1 MRRLA
6 YALLLSLPLLFLS
19 CAKEREMAAQWNGPV
34 IELTLSCDDL
44 DMTKA
49 GLDDVRDGDNDY
61 FENVVKWVDFYF
73 YPVYPEGDG
82 RAITHP
88 YHKRVELTNN
98 VLTFRIEV
106 TSNQVNNQIFPTD
119 ECEVF
124 ALVNVPTEKLDA
136 LDDFSLESL
145 YSVMETTDFEKKTDS
160 FNHRQK
166 QFMMSGLQL
175 LTLSDDGGRTA
186 KVVSKGIVPVARY
199 ACKLTVGIRVDDIVP
214 VDTGRTRQDE
224 QTGEE
229 VPIYE
234 DWRPSVEE
242 MYIYLVDGVK
252 SVLLEGEPVD
262 TDKVKVEEDDHPVHF
277 SYKKNPM
284 YFYDYHAND
293 NTYTQIFDK
302 DGDFYTTYPTYTYPQ
317 YWTGQNVHVPYLKLV
332 LPWIRLSDNLK
343 RVCYYKIIIPQNRQ
357 EGVPDGK
364 NAFLRNNW
372 YHYNIAVGMLGA
384 DTDDAEVTVNPIDF
398 FIYYWQDKNVV
409 IKQASIGNARYLS
422 VDKEYKESDDP
433 DDRKFYELNNES
445 ALDIAFTSSHPITF
459 DVLSVTRPY
468 YGKKPEAD
476 KDKWNDNFSAYIRKS
491 RGPVL
496 DPGDEVPIKYGDKL
510 YPKGSYYLEYKTDA
524 AKTNWFTQ
532 HATYIHFGHA
542 LNNTYTNKKFD
553 YSPYTIF
560 LSVQHADDPSTS
572 KEYSK
577 MVKIIQYPAVYIVG
591 EENSDPNLELPGI
604 DISGDPQDVRA
615 WKNFAHNGYVFV
627 DGERRMRHKNDA
639 NDDGP
644 YGILAKRL
652 RDTYKKSWSASNS
665 GSEARPYL
673 EWMQWRIVNFT
684 GGNRNM
690 YNIVVTVLPTD
701 SPYVIG
707 DPRTLQV
714 ETWNNGE
721 ESSSPATGIEYYN
734 WYDRN
739 GDGELDKRKTEEGY
753 TNPDEDWAY
762 VSNFQSAPAL
772 YGGEDGPRLLKYYYP
787 AEESDRTKNMLAPS
801 YRVASKFG
809 GLEYYNGVT
818 KRSAE
823 FKCATYQEDG
833 YPAGRWRLPTKAE
846 IEFISTLS
854 AKGTFEILFGTG
866 SNYWSAHGAVKPGS
880 GLKDE
885 TYALARCVY
894 DSWYWDP
901 LDDRL
906 PPDDRNRYV
915 FGDMPR

>member
-6 YALLLSLPLLFLS
+6 YLLLLPLLFLS
-19 CAKEREMAAQWNGPV
+19 CAKEREMASQWDGPV

-73 YPVYPEGDG
+73 YPIYPEGDG
-82 RAITHP
+82 HSITHP
-88 YHKRVELTNN
+88 YHKRIELTNN

-124 ALVNVPTEKLDA
+124 ALVNVPDEKLND
-136 LDDFSLESL
+136 LDDFSLASL
-145 YSVMETTDFEKKTDS
+145 YSVLETTDFEKKTDS
-160 FNHRQK
+160 FNHRQS
-166 QFMMSGLQL
+166 QFMMSGLQKL
-175 LTLSDDGGRTA
+175 QLSDEGGRTA

-199 ACKLTVGIRVDDIVP
+199 ACKLTLGIKVDDIVS
-214 VDTGRTRQDE
+214 VDTGMTRWDE
-224 QTGEE
+224 QAGVE

-252 SVLLEGEPVD
+252 SVTLDGDPVD
-262 TDKVKVEEDDHPVHF
+262 TDKAKANEGDHPVHF

-284 YFYDYHAND
+284 YFYEYQEADESYK
-293 NTYTQIFDK
+293 QIFDK
-302 DGDFYTTYPTYTYPQ
+302 DGDYYTTYPTYMYPQ
-317 YWTGQNVHVPYLKLV
+317 FWTGANANVPYLKLV

-357 EGVPDGK
+357 DGVPDGK

-384 DTDDAEVTVNPIDF
+384 DTDDAEVTVDPIDF

-433 DDRKFYELNNES
+433 DDQKFYELNNES

-476 KDKWNDNFSAYIRKS
+476 KDKWNDNFSAYIRQS

-532 HATYIHFGHA
+532 HTTYIHFGHA
-542 LNNTYTNKKFD
+542 LNNIYTDKKFD

-615 WKNFAHNGYVFV
+615 WKNFKHNGYVFV
-627 DGERRMRHKNDA
+627 DGGPRMRHKVDA
-639 NDDGP
+639 DDNGP

-652 RDTYKKSWSASNS
+652 RDTYKKPWTPTSNTS
-665 GSEARPYL
+665 VVRKML

-690 YNIVVTVLPTD
+690 YNIVVTVLPTN

-707 DPRTLQV
+707 DPRTLYV

-721 ESSSPATGIEYYN
+721 ESYSTADPNTPYYN
-734 WYDRN
+734 WD
-739 GDGELDKRKTEEGY
+739 DSVDDFE
-753 TNPDEDWAY
+753 Y
-762 VSNFQSAPAL
+762 VSHFHEAPAFIDNE
-772 YGGEDGPRLLKYYYP
+772 EDGDRPLKYYYP
-787 AEESDRTKNMLAPS
+787 ADDSDRTLNMLAPS

-809 GLEYYNGVT
+809 GLEYYDGVT

-823 FKCATYQEDG
+823 YKCATYQEDG

-846 IEFISTLS
+846 IDFIATLS
-854 AKGTFEILFGTG
+854 AKGTFEVLFGTG
-866 SNYWSAHGAVKPGS
+866 AKYWSAHGAVKPNG
-880 GLKDE
+880 GFQNVE
-885 TYALARCVY
+885 YALARCVY

-906 PPDDRNRYV
+906 QPEDRDQYV
-915 FGDMPR
+915 FGDLPR

>member
-1 MRRLA
+1 MRRFA
-6 YALLLSLPLLFLS
+6 YFLLLPLLFLS
-19 CAKEREMAAQWNGPV
+19 CAKEREMVAQWDGPV
-34 IELTLSCDDL
+34 IELSLSCDEL
-44 DMTKA
+44 GMTKT

-61 FENVVKWVDFYF
+61 FENVVKWVDFFF
-73 YPVYPEGDG
+73 YPVYPEGNG
-82 RAITHP
+82 RAVTHP
-88 YHKRVELTNN
+88 YHKRIELTNN

-124 ALVNVPTEKLDA
+124 ALVNVPSEKLDD
-136 LDDFSLESL
+136 LDDCSLESL
-145 YSVMETTDFEKKTDS
+145 YSVMETTDFENKTDS

-175 LTLSDDGGRTA
+175 LELSEEGGRTA

-199 ACKLTVGIRVDDIVP
+199 ACKLTLGIKVDDIVS
-214 VDTGRTRQDE
+214 VDTGMKQWDE
-224 QTGEE
+224 QAGEE

-252 SVLLEGEPVD
+252 SVTLDGNPVD
-262 TDKVKVEEDDHPVHF
+262 TDKIKANEEDHPVHF

-284 YFYDYHAND
+284 YFYEYQAND
-293 NTYTQIFDK
+293 SYKQIFDK
-302 DGDFYTTYPTYTYPQ
+302 DGDYYTTYPTYAYPQ
-317 YWTGQNVHVPYLKLV
+317 YWTSQNAHVPYLKLV

-343 RVCYYKIIIPQNRQ
+343 RVCYYKMIIPQNRQ
-357 EGVPDGK
+357 DGVPDGK

-372 YHYNIAVGMLGA
+372 YHYNISVGMLGA
-384 DTDDAEVTVNPIDF
+384 DTDDADVTVNPIDF

-422 VDKEYKESDDP
+422 VDKEYKESDEEADQ
-433 DDRKFYELNNES
+433 KYYELNNE
-445 ALDIAFTSSHPITF
+445 AKVDIAYTSSHPISF

-476 KDKWNDNFSAYIRKS
+476 TWNSTFSAWVRQS

-496 DPGDEVPIKYGDKL
+496 DPDDEDPLKYGDKL
-510 YPKGSYYLEYKTDA
+510 YPKGSYYLEYEADV
-524 AKTNWFTQ
+524 AKNNWFTKYT
-532 HATYIHFGHA
+532 TYIHFNHL
-542 LNNTYTNKKFD
+542 LNNDYKNKAFD

-577 MVKIIQYPAVYIVG
+577 LVKIIQYPAVYIVG
-591 EENSDPNLELPGI
+591 EENSDPRIPDTGI
-604 DISGDPQDVRA
+604 DDSGDPQDPKA

-627 DGERRMRHKNDA
+627 DGMRRMRHTVDA
-639 NDDGP
+639 NDNGP
-644 YGILAKRL
+644 FGILGKRL
-652 RDTYKKSWSASNS
+652 NSIHKISWSASDKNCK
-665 GSEARPYL
+665 ARPYL

-690 YNIVVTVLPTD
+690 YNIVVTVLPTN
-701 SPYVIG
+701 SSYVIG
-707 DPRTLQV
+707 DPRTLRE

-721 ESSSPATGIEYYN
+721 ESSSPAKPDIPYYN
-734 WYDRN
+734 W
-739 GDGELDKRKTEEGY
+739 
-753 TNPDEDWAY
+753 PDPDDNFNY
-762 VSNFQSAPAL
+762 VSYFQSAPAI
-772 YGGEDGPRLLKYYYP
+772 YDGADGSRELRYYYP
-787 AEESDRTKNMLAPS
+787 AEESDRTKDMLAPS

-809 GLEYYNGVT
+809 GLEYYDGVT

-823 FKCATYQEDG
+823 YKCATYQEDG

-854 AKGTFEILFGTG
+854 AKGTFEVLFGTG
-866 SNYWSAHGAVKPGS
+866 SYYWSAHGAVKPGT
-880 GLKDE
+880 GLKE
-885 TYALARCVY
+885 GVTYALARCVY

-906 PPDDRNRYV
+906 PPDDRDRYV